1 MQTLRGSIGAIV
13 AMAVLAAC
21 GQVPV
26 THPVTAGSAQAL
38 QTGETPLNEA
48 PKTTVVVPHSP
59 SHGPN
64 PVVSGNYGTLS
75 VFPTET
81 LPALKALINGA
92 QKSLYFETFNFGNDS
107 MGKQIYPLLIAKAKA
122 GLEVKVVA
130 DYVGTR
136 FIPGHA
142 DMVKQMRAAGI
153 DFRLYKPRLMIKDD
167 KKAGINITHRKV
179 YLADGERAL
188 IGGVNLMAPFDYDVQ
203 DVLIEWKG
211 PIVPQLYGEFAY
223 DWRAANGGD
232 LNQLPVTPVTTGPVT
247 AQVVVT
253 SPPEGRFEARDAIY
267 KAVDLAQDEIR
278 IENQYLWDAK
288 LVQRLL
294 NAMAR
299 GVKLHVIVPGDEDHG
314 VFKFIHSETL
324 KKLQD
329 AGAQCRLY
337 VGIDPQ
343 AHLHVKYFGVDG
355 RLVAIGSA
363 NGDTRGL
370 MDNQELDTVIHHAG
384 LCAEFKA
391 RLFEKDWTQFTKPFV
406 YRPGPDIVHTKPFQ
420 TLLEII
426 EYYS

>member
-1 MQTLRGSIGAIV
+1 
-13 AMAVLAAC
+13 
-21 GQVPV
+21 
-26 THPVTAGSAQAL
+26 
-38 QTGETPLNEA
+38 
-48 PKTTVVVPHSP
+48 
-59 SHGPN
+59 
-64 PVVSGNYGTLS
+64 
-75 VFPTET
+75 
-81 LPALKALINGA
+81 
-92 QKSLYFETFNFGNDS
+92 

-136 FIPGHA
+136 FIPGYA
-142 DMVKQMRAAGI
+142 DMAKQMKAAGI
-153 DFRLYKPRLMIKDD
+153 DFRLYKPRTMIKDD

-203 DVLIEWKG
+203 DVLVAWKG

-223 DWRAANGGD
+223 DWTAAGGGD
-232 LNQLPVTPVTTGPVT
+232 LHQLPVPPDASGPVT

-253 SPPEGRFEARDAIY
+253 SPPEGRYEARDAIY

-278 IENQYLWDAK
+278 IENQYLWDER
-288 LVQRLL
+288 LVDRLL
-294 NAMAR
+294 NALDR
-299 GVKLHVIVPGDEDHG
+299 GVKLRVIVPGDEDHG

-329 AGAQCRLY
+329 KGAQCKLY
-337 VGIDPQ
+337 TGIDPK

-355 RLVAIGSA
+355 RIVAIGSA

-370 MDNQELDTVIHHAG
+370 MDNQELDTMIQHAG

-391 RLFEKDWTQFTKPFV
+391 RLFEKDWAQYTKPFV
-406 YRPGPDIVHTKPFQ
+406 YKPGPDIVHTGPFQ